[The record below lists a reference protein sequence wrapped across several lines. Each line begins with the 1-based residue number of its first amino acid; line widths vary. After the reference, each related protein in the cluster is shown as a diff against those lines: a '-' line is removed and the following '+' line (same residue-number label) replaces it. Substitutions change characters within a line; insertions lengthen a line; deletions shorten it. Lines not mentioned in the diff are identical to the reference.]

1 MAKRIVCL
9 TFDFDVVSGWI
20 SRGMTTPTPMSRGE
34 FGLVGARR
42 ILALLKK
49 YGIRSTWFIPG
60 HTIESFPDR
69 AAEVVRAGHEIAHHG
84 WTHVPPVMMKR
95 DEEEEGITRG
105 IRAIRKLAG
114 RAPRGY
120 RSPSWDLSAHTID
133 LLLENRFRY
142 DSSMMGDDYAPY
154 WARRGDVVELQK
166 PMVMGRPTKLVE
178 MPISWHLDDYPHF
191 EFLRTPNYILQG
203 LMNARGVLQNWTD
216 EFLYM
221 TRAVED
227 WGVLTYTFHPF
238 VIGRGYRMLIL
249 EELITKL
256 LEMGA
261 VFLAMED
268 AAAEWLARS
277 GGKKRAV
284 RRRARR

>member
-9 TFDFDVVSGWI
+9 TFDFDAVSGWI

-42 ILALLKK
+42 VLALLKK

-69 AAEVVRAGHEIAHHG
+69 AAEVVGAGHEIAHHG
-84 WTHVPPVMMKR
+84 WTHVPPAMMKR
-95 DEEEEGITRG
+95 DEEEEGIIRG

-133 LLLENRFRY
+133 LLLANGFRY

-154 WARRGDVVELQK
+154 WARRGDVAELQK

-268 AAAEWLARS
+268 AAEEWLKRS
-277 GGKKRAV
+277 GRKKPALK
-284 RRRARR
+284 RRARS